1 MRETLK
7 KKHVIKNVTG
17 SEHTLMHKADR
28 PNDYFSNTFTH
39 NQAEQIKKGVI
50 CVQILLEIHLT

>member
-1 MRETLK
+1 MRENLK

-28 PNDYFSNTFTH
+28 PNDYFFQHFHT
-39 NQAEQIKKGVI
+39 
-50 CVQILLEIHLT
+50 